1 MNTALK
7 NLVAG
12 AGQVPA
18 DRAYARR
25 TLACMDLTSLGENDT
40 DAKIV
45 DLCRRAITPAGRVAA
60 VCVYGRFVPLA
71 RRELAGTGVKVA
83 TVCNFPHG
91 GADARKAVSEAKAQV
106 AGGADEVDVVLPY
119 KRYMAGDEDRA
130 ISLIEQVRS
139 VCGEKARL
147 KVILETSQIKS
158 LRMIKAASRD
168 VITAGADF
176 IKTSTGKVPGGAQLD
191 VAATMLSVIADMQPK
206 MNRPLG
212 FKPSGGLKT
221 VADAAGYLYLADR
234 IMGEAWA
241 TPETFRFG
249 ASSLL
254 DAVLK
259 ELGRPESNTK
269 PSDY

>member
-1 MNTALK
+1 MNTTLK
-7 NLVAG
+7 KLAAG

-18 DRAYARR
+18 DRDYARR
-25 TLACMDLTSLGENDT
+25 ALACMDLTSLGEDDT
-40 DAKIV
+40 GEKIV

-106 AGGADEVDVVLPY
+106 AGGAEEVDVVLPY
-119 KRYMAGDEDRA
+119 KRYMAGDTDRA
-130 ISLIEQVRS
+130 VSLIEQVRS

-158 LRMIKAASRD
+158 LRMIEAASRD
-168 VITAGADF
+168 VIMAGADF
-176 IKTSTGKVPGGAQLD
+176 IKTSTGKVPGGAQPD
-191 VAATMLSVIADMQPK
+191 VAAVILSVIADMQPR

-234 IMGEAWA
+234 IMGKGWT
-241 TPETFRFG
+241 TPETFRLG

-254 DAVLK
+254 DDVLK
-259 ELGRPESNTK
+259 ELGQSESNTEQT
-269 PSDY
+269 DY